1 MSGRKWRIVVVGGHT
16 RNIGKTQLV
25 CDVIAAFPEAQW
37 TAVKITQ
44 HGHGVCAVNAES
56 CDCAPAQHSAAL
68 DRQAHADAQTDS
80 GRFLAAGAR
89 RAFWLRT
96 KQGFLPEGLPLLRA
110 ALDESAAESAAE
122 IGEDSATLPLNLIL
136 ESNSLLKFLR
146 PSLYL
151 VVLDPRQSDFKP
163 TAREVLDRADA
174 LVLRAPLPGGSE
186 ESRGTEALW
195 NDVPLRVIRAKPCFL
210 QRQGDALPEEL
221 RGMVKR
227 LLRGQ
232 EAVSVGG

>member
-1 MSGRKWRIVVVGGHT
+1 MSGRKWRIIVVGGHT

-25 CDVIAAFPEAQW
+25 CDVIAAFPQAQW

-44 HGHGVCAVNAES
+44 HGHGVCAVNGES

-68 DRQAHADAQTDS
+68 DRQAHPDAETDS

-110 ALDESAAESAAE
+110 ALEESSAESAAE
-122 IGEDSATLPLNLIL
+122 LGPASAALPLNLIL

-151 VVLDPRQSDFKP
+151 AVLDPRQGDFKP
-163 TAREVLDRADA
+163 SARQVLDRAGA
-174 LVLRAPLPGGSE
+174 LVLRAPLPQNLQGA
-186 ESRGTEALW
+186 EALW
-195 NDVPLRVIRAKPCFL
+195 NEVPLRVIHAKPCFL
-210 QRQGDALPEEL
+210 QRQDEPLPEGL
-221 RGMVKR
+221 RRIVES

>member
-25 CDVIAAFPEAQW
+25 CDVIAAFPQAQW

-44 HGHGVCAVNAES
+44 HGHGVCAVNGES

-68 DRQAHADAQTDS
+68 DRQAHPDAQTDS
-80 GRFLAAGAR
+80 GRFLGAGAR
-89 RAFWLRT
+89 RSFWLRT

-110 ALDESAAESAAE
+110 ALEESALESAAELGPASSA
-122 IGEDSATLPLNLIL
+122 LPLNLII

-151 VVLDPRQSDFKP
+151 AVLDPRQSDFKP
-163 TAREVLDRADA
+163 TARQVLDRADA
-174 LVLRAPLPGGSE
+174 LVLRAPLPEDLHGGG
-186 ESRGTEALW
+186 RLW
-195 NDVPLRVIRAKPCFL
+195 NDVPLRVIRAKSCFL
-210 QRQGDALPEEL
+210 QKQGDALPKEIQE
-221 RGMVKR
+221 MVER
-227 LLRGQ
+227 LLRWQ

>member
-1 MSGRKWRIVVVGGHT
+1 MSGRKWRIIVVGGHT

-44 HGHGVCAVNAES
+44 HGHGVCAVNGES
-56 CDCAPAQHSAAL
+56 CDCAPAQHSAAI
-68 DRQAHADAQTDS
+68 DRQAHPDAETDS

-89 RAFWLRT
+89 CAFWLRT
-96 KQGFLPEGLPLLRA
+96 KQGFLFEGLPLLRS
-110 ALDESAAESAAE
+110 ALEESAMESAAEPGAE
-122 IGEDSATLPLNLIL
+122 SVALPLNLII

-151 VVLDPRQSDFKP
+151 AVLDPCQSDFKP
-163 TAREVLDRADA
+163 TAREVLDRAGA
-174 LVLRAPLPGGSE
+174 LVLRAPLSE
-186 ESRGTEALW
+186 NLQGAVALW
-195 NDVPLRVIRAKPCFL
+195 NEVPLRMIRTKPCFL
-210 QRQGDALPEEL
+210 QRQDEPLPEGIRRIVES
-221 RGMVKR
+221 
-227 LLRGQ
+227 LLGGQ